1 MKHFT
6 IQTPE
11 QAQALRR
18 FNSTPKFALKIG
30 HIITPSAGV
39 VTRAYWDDY
48 PEADALTFEQCMS
61 IVKDVVTEEVLRE
74 LGDIQDFELWNWI
87 HVVEG
92 KSRIARSTLPPNRTY
107 LSLQD
112 VAGGRA
118 MTLIPN
124 PTATKIRLLTSIL
137 RGQ

>member
-6 IQTPE
+6 IQTHE

-48 PEADALTFEQCMS
+48 PESDAITFEQCMS
-61 IVKDVVTEEVLRE
+61 IVNDVVTEEVLRE
-74 LGDIQDFELWNWI
+74 LGEVGELGACKF
-87 HVVEG
+87 VEIVG
-92 KSRIARSTLPPNRTY
+92 GQSRVARSKTPPHRVY
-107 LSLQD
+107 LFIADNEDS
-112 VAGGRA
+112 A

-124 PTATKIRLLTSIL
+124 PTATNIRLLTSIL